1 MDQQQVEEHEMSTK
15 IKTIE
20 YVQFSNKFKIQTWY
34 FSPLPSELQNL
45 ETLFV
50 CESCLALFPE
60 KFALK
65 EHLKTNKKCNPKE
78 GCRILPPGLEIY
90 RDEKCSMFEV
100 SGMTERI
107 YCENLCLI
115 AKLFLDHKNIRFDC
129 SPFLFYVLIE
139 FGTRKTRDG

>member
-60 KFALK
+60 EFALK
-65 EHLKTNKKCNPKE
+65 HHLNHQTETIEIQAKQIQIYQLHKE
-78 GCRILPPGLEIY
+78 ALTPLNSTY
-90 RDEKCSMFEV
+90 NTQF
-100 SGMTERI
+100 
-107 YCENLCLI
+107 
-115 AKLFLDHKNIRFDC
+115 
-129 SPFLFYVLIE
+129 
-139 FGTRKTRDG
+139 